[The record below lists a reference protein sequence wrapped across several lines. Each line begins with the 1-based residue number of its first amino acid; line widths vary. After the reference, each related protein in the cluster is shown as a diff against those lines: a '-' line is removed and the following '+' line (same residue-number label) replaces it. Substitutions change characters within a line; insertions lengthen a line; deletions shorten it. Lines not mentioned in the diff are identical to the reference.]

1 MYIDS
6 NDNRY
11 EDLPGHVEDTEAR
24 IVRMTFDET
33 VTATT
38 PVTIPISEMPATGIA
53 VHETTIRADL
63 TQTSAGDP
71 STLDFEVGT
80 NDDPDA
86 FASITGTTPAYV
98 VDAIDSGE
106 ANVPLFNEGDVDI
119 PAETHNVI
127 QLALS
132 VTGGQGM
139 TVEGEVRILFTR
151 RPEPRR
157 VRDAK
162 GLNVQQPLP

>member
-1 MYIDS
+1 MWTDA
-6 NDNRY
+6 NGNNY
-11 EDLPGHVEDTEAR
+11 EDLPGVVEDTEAR
-24 IVRMTFDET
+24 IVRLTFDET

-80 NDDPDA
+80 DDDPDA

-106 ANVPLFNEGDVDI
+106 ANVPLLTENDV
-119 PAETHNVI
+119 AGAMHEVI

-132 VTGGQGM
+132 ATGGQGIS
-139 TVEGEVRILFTR
+139 VHGEVRILFSG
-151 RPEPRR
+151 RPASRR
-157 VRDAK
+157 VRDSEGNIVA
-162 GLNVQQPLP
+162 QPDSP